1 MGKRTNNKHSLMD
14 DLISELL
21 ASNTESIIDPALL
34 ANDRYLKTVPLRY
47 KIIADAFVR
56 RSSLSELNA
65 VLVSFDCEQLYA
77 RNPYEATL
85 IYAFSNGL
93 SYDEWQS
100 LLKESE
106 FIRGKVSEDPL
117 LSGSRLSLKDIRKY
131 VAKNSEDAS
140 EVYYETMHRTSGIQ
154 AHLSDAG
161 SDKKELLKYLLRN
174 TSEFSFVREITRY
187 YFCKYLMYFLETRRQ
202 DYCRALESGH
212 GLNRAFSRLSVFRI
226 QTTLSRK
233 KHTPAE
239 ASEFIL
245 EAPISLSSIYD
256 EFQSFYFEYTSMDW
270 LSVLLERYDLNPLSA
285 SQKRD
290 LASYLRNYN
299 PSLSGKSDEEVISW
313 QQTEMERRDAEADSA
328 YSLDADS
335 KPVVQS
341 RVGENFLRKVLRG
354 SVDLDRTTF
363 LAFLLFFDKESDVPK
378 EHRINEPRLQEILS
392 GCGFRVLSSDHEID
406 DFLIDYM
413 NADDPMTLLLQEAE
427 IMAMSQENFYLYKSH
442 LASRS
447 KTAEWENL
455 L

>member
-1 MGKRTNNKHSLMD
+1 M
-14 DLISELL
+14 
-21 ASNTESIIDPALL
+21 
-34 ANDRYLKTVPLRY
+34 LRGT
-47 KIIADAFVR
+47 F
-56 RSSLSELNA
+56 
-65 VLVSFDCEQLYA
+65 
-77 RNPYEATL
+77 
-85 IYAFSNGL
+85 
-93 SYDEWQS
+93 
-100 LLKESE
+100 
-106 FIRGKVSEDPL
+106 

-202 DYCRALESGH
+202 DYCRALECGH

-239 ASEFIL
+239 ASELIL
-245 EAPISLSSIYD
+245 EAPISLYMNHLSS
-256 EFQSFYFEYTSMDW
+256 
-270 LSVLLERYDLNPLSA
+270 A
-285 SQKRD
+285 QKRD

-313 QQTEMERRDAEADSA
+313 QLTEMERRDAEADSA

-392 GCGFRVLSSDHEID
+392 GRGFRVLSSDHEID

-447 KTAEWENL
+447 KTSEWENL